1 MAGLPAWRLN
11 PEDFPAASAS
21 NLKDAARLQSDSL
34 VGAKGARELVRDE
47 IIRKGKFTIAVD
59 GLDAKLEF
67 GKFKGALISELAGS
81 REGCGYLN
89 WMLEEDF
96 PEALKEVIRVVRS
109 KFADVDFPKVLEE
122 E

>member
-21 NLKDAARLQSDSL
+21 NLKDAARLDPAPRKKTDVS
-34 VGAKGARELVRDE
+34 AARDE
-47 IIRKGKFTIAVD
+47 IVRKGKFTIAVD

-67 GKFKGALISELAGS
+67 GKFKGTLISQLAGS
-81 REGCGYLN
+81 REGCGYLD